1 MSLNV
6 GVGFSDGNDSYAVG
20 TNACQDALRKMDG
33 CNPVFGFVFTSSVYD
48 HKKVIEG
55 IRSVLKITPLLGASS
70 AGEIVHGNVINKNS
84 VIIVLFGGK
93 EIFFSSFLKKLDP
106 SLSLEITGEEIGK
119 SLVKEIGI
127 KPDISFMFTDVLSGI
142 EQHKLVNSI
151 LKSTGSTVFGGAS
164 ADCFEF
170 KETYQYFKDEVF
182 SGSAVFGSIKGDF
195 RFGVGM
201 DHGMLPAGMPRKVTR
216 AEGVNVYKIDG
227 KPAVTLYGEY
237 FGYKDLQHFTVEP
250 IGGLS
255 LSYPMG
261 FRWNISD
268 EKIIVRAPLFLKS
281 DGSLVCT
288 DSIPEGS
295 NLQIM
300 IGDREEALRSVRTA
314 LGKAQETLAGE
325 DPSLAVLISSA
336 GRKYS
341 YGSNIDDEVRE
352 VEKVLGNKVP
362 VVGFYGYGGICAVD
376 KRKDDLSVFQD
387 NAVTICLLK

>member
-20 TNACQDALRKMDG
+20 ANACQEALRKLDG
-33 CNPVFGFVFTSSVYD
+33 VNPVFGLIFTSSVYD

-55 IRSVLKITPLLGASS
+55 IRSVLRSTPLLGASS
-70 AGEIVHGNVINKNS
+70 AGEIVHGTVINKNS
-84 VIIVLFGGK
+84 VIVVLIGGK
-93 EIFFSSFLKKLDP
+93 ELFFSSFLKKLDP
-106 SLSLEITGEEIGK
+106 SLSLETTGEEIGG
-119 SLVKEIGI
+119 SLKKEMGI

-142 EQHKLVNSI
+142 EQHKLVNSV

-164 ADCFEF
+164 ADCFNF

-182 SGSAVFGSIKGDF
+182 SGSAVIASINGDLKY
-195 RFGVGM
+195 GVGM
-201 DHGMLPAGMPRKVTR
+201 DHGMLPAGMPRVVTR
-216 AEGVNVYKIDG
+216 SEGVNVYEIDG

-237 FGYKDLQHFTVEP
+237 FGYKDLQRFTAEP

-255 LSYPMG
+255 LSYPLG
-261 FRWNISD
+261 FRWKISD
-268 EKIIVRAPLFLKS
+268 ENIIVRAPLFLKS

-300 IGDREEALRSVRTA
+300 IGDREESLKSVRRA
-314 LGKAQETLAGE
+314 LKVAKEDLGE
-325 DPSLAVLISSA
+325 ENPSLAILVSSA

-341 YGSNIDDEVRE
+341 YGSNIEDEVGE
-352 VEKVLGNKVP
+352 VEKTLGKKVP
-362 VVGFYGYGGICAVD
+362 IVGFYGYGSICASD
-376 KRKDDLSVFQD
+376 KRKDNIGVFQD
-387 NAVTICLLK
+387 NAVSICLLK